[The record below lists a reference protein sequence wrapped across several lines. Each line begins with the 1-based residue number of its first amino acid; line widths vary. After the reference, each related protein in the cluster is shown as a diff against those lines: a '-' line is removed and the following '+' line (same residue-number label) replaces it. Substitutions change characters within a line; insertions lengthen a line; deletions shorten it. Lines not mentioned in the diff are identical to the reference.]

1 MHISKEIFPFIL
13 ALTMMAITIGCNSNR
28 VSSVIASSE
37 KPSIIDWDTTETGLI
52 FFIQEQGTGP
62 IAAQGDKVLIHE
74 ITTKSDQTVVTDTW
88 SMNFPIPVLVGGK
101 QVIEGLEEAII
112 GMRVGER
119 KRLIMP
125 PHLSQR
131 TSYPDI
137 IDPNDTLY
145 YDLIL
150 IQIIE
155 E

>member
-13 ALTMMAITIGCNSNR
+13 TLTILAITIGCNSNKP
-28 VSSVIASSE
+28 SSVITSSE
-37 KPSIIDWDTTETGLI
+37 KPPIIDWDTTETGLI
-52 FFIQEQGTGP
+52 YFIQEQGSGP
-62 IAAQGDKVLIHE
+62 IAAQGDKDKENCVM
-74 ITTKSDQTVVTDTW
+74 K
-88 SMNFPIPVLVGGK
+88 NVLVGGN